1 MRVIFSPLAEKQ
13 LKKLPKIVQ
22 LSLAG
27 KIRNLA
33 TGGEITGIKPLTKY
47 KNVFR
52 IRIGD
57 YRTVYKRFSG
67 HYYIIL
73 IEHRKSVYET
83 LKRIW

>member
-1 MRVIFSPLAEKQ
+1 MKVVFSPLAEKQ

-27 KIRNLA
+27 KIRNL
-33 TGGEITGIKPLTKY
+33 TTNEEITGIKSLIKH

-52 IRIGD
+52 IRVGD
-57 YRTVYKRFSG
+57 YRMVYKRFSG
-67 HYYIIL
+67 YYYIIL